1 MNVLFVDL
9 TAAFDHIDRR
19 WLFKTIKQRL
29 KNNMNCKLFDLLETL
44 YASTTTA
51 LAGHELDMFIIELG
65 VRQGGSE
72 SPLLFNLYIDYVLR
86 VFLVECTRQNI
97 EFVKLK
103 YSIPKSVFVS
113 NSPFGEYGE
122 NMFNWIGYADDLV
135 LAFADRENLKKG
147 LRVLEEVFKR
157 FRLAMNV
164 GKTKTMIYNYQGPV
178 EDYPASIATVR
189 EEKVENVKKFKY
201 LGSQIHYKQATTGEA
216 EITSRID
223 MAESK
228 FYEHGKKFMNYRI
241 KLSVRISIL
250 NSIVRSRLTYGCQTW
265 ILTTAQKDR
274 LNAAYTSM
282 IRKMVRGGYKRKK
295 DEWGYKLTNQ
305 NLLDIGKTEAI
316 STFIERQKKQY
327 LAHLIRL
334 PNTSVIKRI
343 LFNSDTTTVPGR
355 QTTFLQSV
363 LDVQNMNLQQFGRL
377 ALAKKI

>member
-1 MNVLFVDL
+1 
-9 TAAFDHIDRR
+9 
-19 WLFKTIKQRL
+19 
-29 KNNMNCKLFDLLETL
+29 
-44 YASTTTA
+44 
-51 LAGHELDMFIIELG
+51 
-65 VRQGGSE
+65 
-72 SPLLFNLYIDYVLR
+72 
-86 VFLVECTRQNI
+86 
-97 EFVKLK
+97 
-103 YSIPKSVFVS
+103 
-113 NSPFGEYGE
+113 
-122 NMFNWIGYADDLV
+122 
-135 LAFADRENLKKG
+135 
-147 LRVLEEVFKR
+147 
-157 FRLAMNV
+157 
-164 GKTKTMIYNYQGPV
+164 
-178 EDYPASIATVR
+178 
-189 EEKVENVKKFKY
+189 
-201 LGSQIHYKQATTGEA
+201 
-216 EITSRID
+216 

-316 STFIERQKKQY
+316 SAFIERQKKRY

-334 PNTSVIKRI
+334 PNISVIKRI